1 MTTPLKLRAT
11 DAEDIEVLS
20 ACLQDALID
29 FADMTYLKDEGRFIV
44 VATRF
49 RWEDLRSD
57 APVAAF
63 ERVLC
68 GIAFESVRR
77 VRMRGIDPKRDQQR
91 IFELLAIRA
100 EAGALHLVLAGGA
113 EIRLEVSDIV
123 CHLKDLGEPW
133 PVFER
138 PRHPLE
144 ESR

>member
-1 MTTPLKLRAT
+1 MNEALKLQAR
-11 DAEDIEVLS
+11 DAEDIAVFS

-29 FADMTYLKDEGRFIV
+29 YADMACFRDESRFV
-44 VATRF
+44 FVATRF
-49 RWEDLRSD
+49 RWEDARLD
-57 APVAAF
+57 GTQAVF

-68 GIAFESVRR
+68 GVAFEGVRR
-77 VRMRGIDPKRDQQR
+77 VRMRGIDREHDRRR

-100 EAGALHLVLAGGA
+100 EEGALHLVLAGGA
-113 EIRLEVSDIV
+113 EIRLEIDEIL

>member
-1 MTTPLKLRAT
+1 MAEPLKLRAK

-20 ACLQDALID
+20 ACLQDALVD
-29 FADMTYLKDEGRFIV
+29 FADMAYLKDEQRFV
-44 VATRF
+44 LVATRF
-49 RWEDLRSD
+49 RWEDIRLDGPR
-57 APVAAF
+57 ATF

-68 GIAFESVRR
+68 GVAFEGVRR
-77 VRMRGIDPKRDQQR
+77 VRMRGIDAKRDQRR

-100 EAGALHLVLAGGA
+100 GEGALHLVLAGGA
-113 EIRLEVSDIV
+113 EIRLDMDDIL

-144 ESR
+144 EDR

>member
-1 MTTPLKLRAT
+1 MAEALKLRAR

-29 FADMTYLKDEGRFIV
+29 FADMSYLKDEGRFV
-44 VATRF
+44 FVATRF
-49 RWEDLRSD
+49 RWEEVGPDSPRET
-57 APVAAF
+57 F

-68 GIAFESVRR
+68 GVAFEGVRR
-77 VRMRGIDPKRDQQR
+77 VRMRGIDPRRDQRR
-91 IFELLAIRA
+91 IFELLAIRTG
-100 EAGALHLVLAGGA
+100 EGGLHLVLAGGA
-113 EIRLEVSDIV
+113 EIRLEVDDIV

-144 ESR
+144 EGG